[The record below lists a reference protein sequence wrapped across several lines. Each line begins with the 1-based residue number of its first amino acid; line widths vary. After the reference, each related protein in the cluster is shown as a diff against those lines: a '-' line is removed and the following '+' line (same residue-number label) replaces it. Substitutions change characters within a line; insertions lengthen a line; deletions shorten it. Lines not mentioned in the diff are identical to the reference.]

1 MSAWLTDQPIDV
13 GSLIAAVA
21 SDGSGGTVAF
31 LGTVRRSPEDGDVA
45 SIEYSAYREMAAAE
59 LDRIVAEAAARWP
72 DARVALRHRLGGVP
86 TGEAS
91 VAVVAAAPHRAE
103 AFAAARFVIDETK
116 RRVPIWKR
124 ERLGSGVARWV
135 EGRPPAG
142 SEEGRGGAR

>member
-13 GSLIAAVA
+13 GQLIAAVA
-21 SDGSGGTVAF
+21 SEGAGGTVVF

-45 SIEYSAYREMAAAE
+45 TIEYSAYREMATAE

-72 DARVALRHRLGGVP
+72 RARVDLRHRLGPVP

-91 VAVVAAAPHRAE
+91 VAVAAAAPHRAE

-116 RRVPIWKR
+116 QRVPIWKR
-124 ERLGSGVARWV
+124 ELFASGEARWV
-135 EGRPPAG
+135 EGRQPA
-142 SEEGRGGAR
+142 GRGGAGG